1 MLHKNKII
9 INNIMVEYTCKKCNR
24 IFTRKSTYED
34 HLNKKNPCKIKK
46 IGHGNDMKY
55 ELLMKKIEEIINSN
69 TQLLKDEFK
78 KENDELKRNLEKENN
93 ELKEE
98 FKKEK
103 EELKIELQKEN
114 KGLKDEIK
122 KLKQI
127 MNKTIVNGTNIGRDD
142 NSKNIYV
149 TINQFGK
156 ESNKHLDDV
165 AVKKILNKGFLS
177 IPEYIK
183 NLHFDKKVPENHNVY
198 LPNWRDKS
206 KILVYN
212 GEEWNLEDKD
222 DIIDDLKI
230 KGIDF
235 IEKKYNE
242 LDKNNKHDALLIKK
256 MDRFLE
262 SYNDDEEEKIDTLN
276 KNIMLLL
283 YNNRKIPEKTRKIQ
297 Q

>member
-1 MLHKNKII
+1 MVTHICETCEKI
-9 INNIMVEYTCKKCNR
+9 
-24 IFTRKSTYED
+24 FDRKSSYLE
-34 HLNKKNPCKIKK
+34 HINKKNICKKPI
-46 IGHGNDMKY
+46 NDIKY
-55 ELLMKKIEEIINSN
+55 ELLMKKIEEIINNN
-69 TQLLKDEFK
+69 TLLLQNEFK
-78 KENDELKRNLEKENN
+78 KENN
-93 ELKEE
+93 ELKKNLEE
-98 FKKEK
+98 GFKKEK
-103 EELKIELQKEN
+103 EELKKELTKEN
-114 KGLKDEIK
+114 KGLKDEIR

-127 MNKTIVNGTNIGRDD
+127 INKTVVNGNNIGRDD

-149 TINQFGK
+149 VVNQFGK
-156 ESNKHLDDV
+156 ETNNHLDDV

-183 NLHFDKKVPENHNVY
+183 NLHFDKMIPENHNVY

-222 DIIDDLKI
+222 DILDDLKL

-242 LDKNNKHDALLIKK
+242 LDKNNKDDALLIKK

-262 SYNDDEEEKIDTLN
+262 SYNDDEEDKIDALN
-276 KNIMLLL
+276 KNLMLLL
-283 YNNRKIPEKTRKIQ
+283 YNNRKIPEQTRKIQ